1 MQSIKDKIL
10 AINGGSSSIKFSLYK
25 IQDSF
30 KELFS
35 GEIENIGTN
44 NINLNYHDKLLNKKE
59 SLKTNSTDQNS
70 AANFLIDWLEKKEE
84 FKSVSAI
91 GHRIVH
97 GMSHTE
103 PEEITTELLNELK
116 KISAYDPE
124 HLPGEIKLIEIFK
137 NRCPSLKQIACFDT
151 SFHTS
156 MPAVAKLL
164 AIPRRYNEMGIQ
176 RYGFHGL
183 SYAFLMEELKRI
195 AGIEKANGKIILAH
209 LGNGASIAAVKDGKS
224 VDTSMGFAP
233 SAGLPMS
240 TRSGDLDPGVA
251 WYLMQEEK
259 TDAKQFNQL
268 INHQSGLLGISET
281 NSDMRELIKLQ
292 ATDKRAAEA
301 VEFFCYQTKKWVGS
315 FTAVLGGVDTIVF
328 SGGIGEHIAEIRER
342 ICNGLEFL
350 GIELDAIK
358 NKNND
363 TTISSDV
370 SKVTVYVINTNE
382 ELMIAKYVCD
392 MLNITLKNDL

>member
-1 MQSIKDKIL
+1 MQSVNNKIL
-10 AINGGSSSIKFSLYK
+10 TINGGSSSIKFSLYK
-25 IQDSF
+25 IEDSL

-35 GEIENIGTN
+35 GEIENIGAN
-44 NINLNYHDKLLNKKE
+44 NTNLNYHDKLLNKKE
-59 SLKTNSTDQNS
+59 SLKINSTDQNS

-84 FKSVSAI
+84 FKSVAAI

-97 GMSHTE
+97 GMKHTE

-116 KISAYDPE
+116 KISSYDPE

-137 NRCPSLKQIACFDT
+137 KRFPSVKQIACFDT
-151 SFHTS
+151 SFHTT

-164 AIPRRYNEMGIQ
+164 AIPRRYQEMGIQ

-183 SYAFLMEELKRI
+183 SYAYLLEELKRI
-195 AGIEKANGKIILAH
+195 AGNEKANGKIILAH

-224 VDTSMGFAP
+224 VDTSMGFTP

-259 TDAKQFNQL
+259 INASQFNQL

-281 NSDMRELIKLQ
+281 SSDMRELIKQQ

-301 VEFFCYQTKKWVGS
+301 VEFFCYQTKKWIGS
-315 FTAVLGGVDTIVF
+315 FAAVLGGVDAIVF

-350 GIELDAIK
+350 GIELDATK
-358 NKNND
+358 NKNNN
-363 TTISSDV
+363 TIISSDA

-392 MLNITLKNDL
+392 MLNITLKN